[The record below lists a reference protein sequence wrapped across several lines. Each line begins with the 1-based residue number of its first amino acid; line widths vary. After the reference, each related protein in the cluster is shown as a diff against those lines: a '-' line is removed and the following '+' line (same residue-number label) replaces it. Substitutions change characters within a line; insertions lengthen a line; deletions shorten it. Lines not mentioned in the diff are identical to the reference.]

1 MHFPNAVILNY
12 PFFEKSTGFGKV
24 SSKTFSI
31 FDEILRSKN
40 GGIACSDIFSFEPS
54 SLAILES
61 GYNSK
66 MASAGRRHVLL
77 TGSPGKYLCFL
88 VKKSVRGLT
97 ANS

>member
-1 MHFPNAVILNY
+1 M
-12 PFFEKSTGFGKV
+12 

-40 GGIACSDIFSFEPS
+40 GGDIFSFEPS

>member
-1 MHFPNAVILNY
+1 MEELHVV
-12 PFFEKSTGFGKV
+12 T
-24 SSKTFSI
+24 
-31 FDEILRSKN
+31 
-40 GGIACSDIFSFEPS
+40 IFSFEPS

-88 VKKSVRGLT
+88 VKKSQVYVG
-97 ANS
+97 

>member
-1 MHFPNAVILNY
+1 M
-12 PFFEKSTGFGKV
+12 

-40 GGIACSDIFSFEPS
+40 GGIACSVIFSFEPS

-77 TGSPGKYLCFL
+77 TGSPGKYLFFL
-88 VKKSVRGLT
+88 VKKKCTWV
-97 ANS
+97 NSSKTDSIKFVKKIDV

>member
-1 MHFPNAVILNY
+1 MEELHVM
-12 PFFEKSTGFGKV
+12 T
-24 SSKTFSI
+24 
-31 FDEILRSKN
+31 
-40 GGIACSDIFSFEPS
+40 IFSFEPS

-88 VKKSVRGLT
+88 V
-97 ANS
+97 

>member
-1 MHFPNAVILNY
+1 M
-12 PFFEKSTGFGKV
+12 

-40 GGIACSDIFSFEPS
+40 GGIACGDIFSFEPS

-88 VKKSVRGLT
+88 V
-97 ANS
+97 